1 MSKIAPN
8 NKQNIQDI
16 NKSNLINVSQM
27 NTKKRLPSTTSV
39 ISLAFSFLFIVVI
52 YLFFTFKYTSPINT
66 AIRVND
72 IKVDN
77 ETYEIVKKYVL
88 ENNKN
93 NTDEKSIDDFI
104 SKYLVDT
111 IILSEKAKELG
122 LEVLEEDYKD
132 LQKIYGRMAERV
144 ALRIKLEEFLK
155 QEAEN
160 ITEQEMKDFYEE
172 NKNEYYI
179 KNSSFEFYAVQ
190 SDKPMPENYQFDT
203 SKLTLTKG
211 TLMQLRTYGIYLPK
225 KGVNVIESDD
235 GIYRY
240 IIIVNGEVEYI
251 PYEEVKERIKE
262 ALYIQKTDGQIQEY
276 LQQGYSTYKI
286 DYFR

>member
-52 YLFFTFKYTSPINT
+52 YLFFTFKYISPINT

-93 NTDEKSIDDFI
+93 NTDESIDDFI

>member
-93 NTDEKSIDDFI
+93 NTDESIDDFI

-225 KGVNVIESDD
+225 RGVNVIESDD